1 MKHFSEIS
9 LEKGN
14 IIKESDRS
22 YQCPI
27 CKDQGVYFKN
37 DMAYICRCSKKKM
50 TDVRREKAGITPHLS
65 KQTFESFDPSFYSDE
80 KAADSNLSY
89 RERAVGVFNAS
100 KGFVKAIS
108 EGDNPGG
115 LLFLGGVGSG
125 KTFLAAACANALIDQ
140 GDEVK
145 FIVVPDFLDEIRES
159 FQQSS
164 ELKEGDLMQEVKN
177 VPILILDDLG
187 AHNYT
192 DWSIK
197 TLFAILNYRVN
208 YEKPTIVTTNLER
221 HQIEELL
228 GSRVHS
234 RLVEAC
240 KFYRLENVK
249 DIRMEKRIREI
260 RKG

>member
-1 MKHFSEIS
+1 MKHFSEIK

-14 IIKESDRS
+14 IVKESEKV
-22 YQCPI
+22 YQCPV
-27 CKDQGVYFKN
+27 CKDQGVYFKD

-50 TDVRREKAGITPHLS
+50 TDVRRDKAGITPHLA
-65 KQTFESFDPSFYSDE
+65 KQTFASFDPSFYFDE
-80 KAADSNLSY
+80 KSADANMTY
-89 RERAVGVFNAS
+89 KERAIGILNAA
-100 KGFVKAIS
+100 KGFVDEIAK
-108 EGDNPGG
+108 GNNPTG

-125 KTFLAAACANALIDQ
+125 KTFLAAACANALVDQ

-145 FIVVPDFLDEIRES
+145 FIVVPDFLDEIRDS

-164 ELKEGDLMQEVKN
+164 EVKEGDLMQEVKN

-221 HQIEELL
+221 QQIEELL

-240 KFYRLENVK
+240 KFYRLENAK

>member
-1 MKHFSEIS
+1 MKHFSEIP

-14 IIKESDRS
+14 IVKESEKV
-22 YQCPI
+22 YQCPV
-27 CKDQGVYFKN
+27 CKDQGVYFKD

-50 TDVRREKAGITPHLS
+50 TDVRRDKAGITPHLA
-65 KQTFESFDPSFYSDE
+65 KQTFENFDPSFYSDE
-80 KAADSNLSY
+80 KSTDINLTY
-89 RERAVGVFNAS
+89 RERAVRVLNAS
-100 KGFVKAIS
+100 KNFVNEIS
-108 EGDNPGG
+108 EGKNPSG

-125 KTFLAAACANALIDQ
+125 KTFLAAACANALIDR

-145 FIVVPDFLDEIRES
+145 FIVVPDFLDEIRDS

-164 ELKEGDLMQEVKN
+164 EVKEGDLMQEVKN

-208 YEKPTIVTTNLER
+208 YEKPTIVTTNLESQ
-221 HQIEELL
+221 QIEELL

-234 RLVEAC
+234 RLMEAC
-240 KFYRLENVK
+240 KFYRLENAK
-249 DIRMEKRIREI
+249 DIRKEMRIREI